1 MAGTHAAG
9 RLPPSLPTRAGVMR
23 RRAVPLHAT
32 ICRYDG
38 VTASIE
44 AVMQAGRRLAAA
56 LSTAPGFVSY
66 AVLDAGDGVLV
77 SVTVF
82 DDRTTLEAAQP
93 LIDRSV
99 GEQLTA
105 VLPCPPAVIGGE
117 VIVQRGM

>member
-1 MAGTHAAG
+1 
-9 RLPPSLPTRAGVMR
+9 
-23 RRAVPLHAT
+23 VPLQAT

-44 AVMQAGRRLAAA
+44 EVMRAGRRLAFA
-56 LSTAPGFVSY
+56 LSTVPGFVAY

-82 DDRTTLEAAQP
+82 DDRTSLAAAQP
-93 LIDRSV
+93 LIVRSV

-105 VLPCPPAVIGGE
+105 VLPRPPAVIAGE
-117 VIVQRGM
+117 VIVQRGL

>member
-1 MAGTHAAG
+1 
-9 RLPPSLPTRAGVMR
+9 MR

-44 AVMQAGRRLAAA
+44 AVMRAGRQLASA

-66 AVLDAGDGVLV
+66 AVLDAGGGVLV

-82 DDRTTLEAAQP
+82 DDRTTLEAA
-93 LIDRSV
+93 
-99 GEQLTA
+99 EQIIVRWVAEHMAAL
-105 VLPCPPAVIGGE
+105 LPCPPEITAGE

>member
-9 RLPPSLPTRAGVMR
+9 RLPPSLASMARVMR

-44 AVMQAGRRLAAA
+44 EVMQAGRQLASV

-77 SVTVF
+77 SVNVF
-82 DDRTTLEAAQP
+82 DDQTNLEAADQ
-93 LIDRSV
+93 LIVRWV
-99 GEQLTA
+99 AEHRAAL
-105 VLPCPPAVIGGE
+105 LP
-117 VIVQRGM
+117 